1 MLVLF
6 DMEYTI
12 TEISV
17 KSLLDLIKSERLNLN
32 PSYQRNFI
40 WTPKDQSDLIDTILL
55 GFPLPNLF
63 LYDDGAGKFEM
74 VDGQQ
79 RSKTILKFYNGE
91 ITSTKETGRQYFNH
105 LKYKEEFLS
114 YRIPIVRIYDLKA
127 DESLK
132 DFYVLINK
140 KGKMLNTPEL
150 YKSEFHDSRLMLLA
164 NEIIEDQKFIELNLF
179 TDSAR
184 NRMNDRLFVEELI
197 LLTKFGI
204 TEKKDELEDLYKADI
219 TEIEHQELKQTIDK
233 VLSIIY
239 HLNNSVEKINKTR
252 YRQKNDFYT
261 LFGFI
266 KDNLE
271 QEVALF
277 EYQYKIL
284 ILLNGIDDQ
293 GRQLIRPTNEDCEV
307 LKRYALNCVT
317 QSNSKKA
324 RIDRLEFFN
333 RILKSTSEDDGQVI
347 ELLNYLSEIFP
358 EKSIQLRNIY
368 GYKLIDL
375 DNL

>member
-1 MLVLF
+1 
-6 DMEYTI
+6 MEYTI